1 MNDEPDEGM
10 SRKQAEQRVSEIR
23 LMALAEIATKNTG
36 IDADR
41 LYFELHDIK
50 RRPLSSAWLEAS
62 VMLAIIR
69 RARPARVFGW
79 LGKLRD
85 RSNGE
90 KEKVQFDIFEKRLR
104 DYLHPQ
110 VLTNHGYGDATFA
123 GLDHASIWETI
134 RTHISALS
142 DEKYDVFL
150 NSGTLLG
157 VIRDKRLI
165 DHDDDVDLAV
175 LLKADNEADAAAE
188 WKALRGVL
196 EEADLFERSVQD
208 QPAIYKLRPAGK
220 IEFDLFPAWIEAGKV
235 YVYPHTHGTLTAA
248 DVLPLGTCDVTG
260 QPIPR
265 APDKML
271 EINYGPGWR
280 APDPLFKFPW
290 EAANTAFAGFLE
302 RLNR

>member
-1 MNDEPDEGM
+1 MKDEPEEGL
-10 SRKQAEQRVSEIR
+10 SRKQAAQRVAEIR
-23 LMALAEIATKNTG
+23 LMALAEIMAKDTG
-36 IDADR
+36 INADR

-85 RSNGE
+85 RCKSAQDIA
-90 KEKVQFDIFEKRLR
+90 QFDLFEKRLR

-110 VLTNHGYGDATFA
+110 ILTNHRYGDATFA
-123 GLDHASIWETI
+123 GMDHDSIWDTI
-134 RTHISALS
+134 KTHISALA

-175 LLKADNEADAAAE
+175 MLKATTEAEAAAE

-196 EEADLFERSVQD
+196 EDADLFDRAVQD
-208 QPAIYKLRPAGK
+208 QPAIYKLRPAGM
-220 IEFDLFPAWIEAGKV
+220 IEFDLFPAWVQGGKV
-235 YVYPHTHGTLTAA
+235 FVYPHTHGTLDAG
-248 DVLPLGTCDVTG
+248 DVLPFKSCDVTG

-265 APDKML
+265 DPDKML
-271 EINYGPGWR
+271 EMNYGPGWR
-280 APDPLFKFPW
+280 KPDPLFKFPW
-290 EAANTAFAGFLE
+290 EAANANFASFLQ
-302 RLNR
+302 RFNS

>member
-1 MNDEPDEGM
+1 MSDEPEEGL
-10 SRKQAEQRVSEIR
+10 SRKQAGQRVAEIR
-23 LMALAEIATKNTG
+23 LMALAEITVKDTG

-85 RSNGE
+85 RC
-90 KEKVQFDIFEKRLR
+90 KTAQDTAQFDLFEKRLR

-123 GLDHASIWETI
+123 SLDHNSIWDTI
-134 RTHISALS
+134 KTHISALA
-142 DEKYDVFL
+142 DEKYEVFL

-175 LLKADNEADAAAE
+175 ILRAGTEEEAAAE

-196 EEADLFERSVQD
+196 EEADLFERAVQD

-220 IEFDLFPAWIEAGKV
+220 IEFDLFPAWVQDGQV
-235 YVYPHTHGTLTAA
+235 FVYPHTHGTLTAD
-248 DVLPLGTCDVTG
+248 DVMPLKACAVTG
-260 QPIPR
+260 QPIPQD
-265 APDKML
+265 PDKML
-271 EINYGPGWR
+271 EMNYGPGWR
-280 APDPLFKFPW
+280 SPDPLFKFPW
-290 EAANTAFAGFLE
+290 EAANANFARFLE
-302 RLNR
+302 RLNS